1 MTRSKAALLICSIML
16 GSCSEP
22 APLTKADRV
31 RIDLA
36 MARVAADQKRS
47 DRARDLTLRIESGSR
62 RAIEDGGGPSAR
74 LPPTPA
80 GPSDYQR

>member
-22 APLTKADRV
+22 APLTKADRL

-36 MARVAADQKRS
+36 MARVAVDQARS
-47 DRARDLTLRIESGSR
+47 DHARDLILPIEPESG
-62 RAIEDGGGPSAR
+62 RAIEEGRGPSTR
-74 LPPTPA
+74 LPPTSA